1 MRKVGRKGGQEE
13 RLVKLR
19 NDNRTDK
26 LVKFDGEGIR
36 QKEENKIKMQ
46 NE

>member
-13 RLVKLR
+13 RLGKLR

-36 QKEENKIKMQ
+36 QKEGNKIKMQ